1 MGMPTSTP
9 RPAIVSSVI
18 PLAVSGQI
26 VIGVVV
32 IGALLL
38 LRVLLRSESRL
49 EAEEERERR
58 P

>member
-1 MGMPTSTP
+1 M
-9 RPAIVSSVI
+9 I

>member
-1 MGMPTSTP
+1 
-9 RPAIVSSVI
+9 VI